1 MTAFFAFVACF
12 FFHFREN
19 NDKVPESSKNGPKK
33 VPILPVRPEFCQ
45 CKDFLSQVPNP
56 IFFFGAPVDNSI
68 TDICSTEDI
77 IDWFECICLYRLTCS
92 KQ

>member
-33 VPILPVRPEFCQ
+33 VPILPLRPEFCL

-56 IFFFGAPVDNSI
+56 IFFFGAPGNSQVFKLIHVQKHIVVI
-68 TDICSTEDI
+68 TNK
-77 IDWFECICLYRLTCS
+77 LTYH
-92 KQ
+92 